1 MFSKYTD
8 KNLDIIR
15 YIVVIKH
22 NQTQFELQCDKK
34 NSLQYTKTLKN
45 SDKLTKNDVKVVRNK
60 MMHYNIQYDASQ
72 VEVLD
77 ETQINI
83 YIRIYIY
90 EYI

>member
-1 MFSKYTD
+1 MR
-8 KNLDIIR
+8 IEH
-15 YIVVIKH
+15 IV
-22 NQTQFELQCDKK
+22 TT
-34 NSLQYTKTLKN
+34 YTKMLKN

-60 MMHYNIQYDASQ
+60 IMHYNIQYDASQ

-90 EYI
+90 EYRKARTIESIIKTLRLVSCID

>member
-1 MFSKYTD
+1 M
-8 KNLDIIR
+8 
-15 YIVVIKH
+15 
-22 NQTQFELQCDKK
+22 
-34 NSLQYTKTLKN
+34 LKN

-60 MMHYNIQYDASQ
+60 FMHYNIQYDVSQ

>member
-1 MFSKYTD
+1 MRK
-8 KNLDIIR
+8 
-15 YIVVIKH
+15 
-22 NQTQFELQCDKK
+22 E
-34 NSLQYTKTLKN
+34 NSLQNTKMLKN

-60 MMHYNIQYDASQ
+60 IMHYNIQYDASQ

>member
-1 MFSKYTD
+1 MQS
-8 KNLDIIR
+8 
-15 YIVVIKH
+15 
-22 NQTQFELQCDKK
+22 EKK
-34 NSLQYTKTLKN
+34 NSLQNTKTLKN
-45 SDKLTKNDVKVVRNK
+45 SDKLTKNDVNVVRNK
-60 MMHYNIQYDASQ
+60 IMHYNIQYDASQ

>member
-8 KNLDIIR
+8 INLDIIR

-22 NQTQFELQCDKK
+22 NQAQFRIAMRQK
-34 NSLQYTKTLKN
+34 NSLQNTKMLKN

-60 MMHYNIQYDASQ
+60 IMHYNIQYDASQ